1 MPRYSTNEID
11 ENRKN
16 IYRDFCNPITKE
28 FKEELYGNIL
38 KTYESTELDEMYV
51 GYNQGEI
58 LGKLDYEVN
67 VVTFEKEGS
76 SIKGLAKVSFN
87 GKFIVNNVSIL
98 SGKDTEFVSM
108 PSYGTNQM
116 DKGGRTI

>member
-98 SGKDTEFVSM
+98 SGKDTVVLHI
-108 PSYGTNQM
+108 
-116 DKGGRTI
+116 K